1 MNAPK
6 SDTAPTKKR
15 LSRASK
21 ESAPKAKANPSR
33 SKAKAAPDAGGDEP
47 PLPAPDIAAIASNM
61 FKALTLAQQAA
72 RQVAEA
78 ERGQTQINHV
88 ALDVSRIGKTMLDV
102 ASNYLRD
109 PGRVVASQIELWS
122 GMASIAQST
131 MRKFLGEPAELE
143 IAPSKNDKRFRDPE
157 WQENPIFGS
166 FLQAYLL
173 ATKWMQAQVREMDG
187 LDDVTRKKADF
198 YLRQIVDAISPS
210 NFILTNP
217 EVLRE
222 TLASN
227 GENLVRGMEHLAAD
241 VERGHGKLR
250 IQQTD
255 MNAFRLGENIAL
267 TPGKV
272 VFQNELFQLIQYE
285 PTTTQVHKRP
295 LLIFPPWIN
304 KYYILD
310 LTPEKSFVRWTV
322 EQGFTT
328 FVVSWVNPDARL
340 AMKSFEDYMY
350 EGVYTALDAVEKAT
364 GEKEVNAIGY
374 CIGGTMLAASLAHMA
389 AKGDKRIKS
398 ATFFATQVDFTAA
411 GDLSVFVDEEQIA
424 EVEQKMEAAGGYLEG
439 DVMAR
444 TFNMLRSNDLIWSYV
459 VNNYLLGRD
468 PVPFD
473 LLYWNAD
480 ATRMPSNLH
489 LFYLRECYLR
499 NNLSQGKMD
508 VGGETLELKKVEIP
522 IFLQSSRED
531 HIAPYPSVY
540 KAVGLFGGPVEFMLA
555 GSGHIAGVINPPSAK
570 KYQYW
575 TNHARPSK
583 VEDWLKGAKEIPGS
597 WWPNWEEWIRPQ
609 AGEMVPARVP
619 GDGKLKV
626 LENAPGSYVM
636 VPSDD

>member
-1 MNAPK
+1 MNAPVSETSTPK
-6 SDTAPTKKR
+6 TKKR
-15 LSRASK
+15 PSATKKTSKAS
-21 ESAPKAKANPSR
+21 EAPKTKS
-33 SKAKAAPDAGGDEP
+33 AAFEP
-47 PLPAPDIAAIASNM
+47 EAEITAPNPDIAALVSNLIR
-61 FKALTLAQQAA
+61 ALTLAQQAG
-72 RQVAEA
+72 RQIVEA

-88 ALDVSRIGKTMLDV
+88 ALDVTRIGKTMLDV
-102 ASNYLRD
+102 AANYIKD
-109 PGRVVASQIELWS
+109 PGRVIASQLELWT
-122 GMASIAQST
+122 GFASLAQT
-131 MRKFLGEPAELE
+131 ATRKLLGEPVAQEL
-143 IAPSKNDKRFRDPE
+143 APLKGDKRFRDPE
-157 WQENPIFGS
+157 WHDNPIFET
-166 FLQAYLL
+166 FLQGYLL
-173 ATKWMQAQVREMDG
+173 ATKWLQTQVRETDG
-187 LDDVTRKKADF
+187 LDDATRQKADF
-198 YLRQIVDAISPS
+198 YLRQIIDAIAPS

-217 EVLRE
+217 EVLRA
-222 TLASN
+222 TLATN
-227 GENLVRGMEHLAAD
+227 GENLVRGMEHMLED

-255 MNAFRLGENIAL
+255 MSAFKLGENIAL

-272 VFQNELFQLIQYE
+272 VFQNDLFQLIQYE
-285 PTTTQVHKRP
+285 PTTAQVHKRP

-304 KYYILD
+304 KFYILD
-310 LTPEKSFVRWTV
+310 LTQEKSFVRWTV

-328 FVVSWVNPDARL
+328 FIVSWVNPDAKL

-374 CIGGTMLAASLAHMA
+374 CIGGTMLATSLAHMA

-411 GDLSVFVDEEQIA
+411 GDLSVFVDEEQIK
-424 EVEQKMEAAGGYLEG
+424 EVEQKMEEAGGYLEG

-499 NNLSQGKMD
+499 NNLSEKRMK
-508 VGGETLELKKVEIP
+508 VGGELLDLKKVEIP

-540 KAVGLFGGPVEFMLA
+540 KATNLFGGPVEFMLA
-555 GSGHIAGVINPPSAK
+555 GSGHIAGVINPPSAN

-575 TNHARPSK
+575 TNHARPAK
-583 VEDWLKGAKEIPGS
+583 VEDWLKGATETPGS
-597 WWPNWEEWIRPQ
+597 WWPTWEKWIRPQ
-609 AGEMVPARVP
+609 AGDLVHARKP
-619 GDGKLKV
+619 GDGKLKII
-626 LENAPGSYVM
+626 ESAPGSYVM
-636 VPSDD
+636 VPSDE